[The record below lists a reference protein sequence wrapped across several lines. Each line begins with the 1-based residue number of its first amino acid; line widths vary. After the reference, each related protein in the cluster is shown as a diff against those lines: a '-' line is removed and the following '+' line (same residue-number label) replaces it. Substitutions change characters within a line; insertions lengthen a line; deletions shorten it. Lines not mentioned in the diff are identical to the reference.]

1 MGMFDRILGRSAG
14 GASAHSVAGGAPLS
28 FGAGGRPP
36 AMAMAGDGGFV
47 ISTSQELEEALRG
60 DMSGTGEV
68 ITPETAMR
76 VGAVFGCV
84 RLIAGK
90 VATLPI
96 DVKRRVDDRT
106 RTDASDHAV
115 AQLLCRKPN
124 GWQRPAQFKRMMQAH
139 VLLRGNAFALKS
151 RSRGE
156 VRALIPI
163 HPDRVVV
170 RQLDSLALE
179 YTVTRKNG
187 SPIIVGQDDMFH
199 LYGLTLNGYSGVTP
213 LTYAR
218 ETIGQARARDRQV
231 AATFKHGARPSGA
244 VSMPENKKLTD
255 PAFDR
260 LQRSL
265 DDFRA
270 GGDKDGGVLLLEEGL
285 KWEKIS
291 LSPTDMQW
299 IEGQKLS
306 RSEICM
312 FFGVPPSMIGDNSG
326 SDSNWGTG
334 LEQKS
339 NGFSAYTMDDHLVMW
354 EEEIGAMI
362 PDPRVYARFNR
373 SAMVRTDIKSRYAAH
388 AVALQWGFASP
399 NEVRALEDMN
409 PRDDGDIFYPPP
421 NTAGDAGADTDET
434 DEPGQPKKDD
444 KSNDA

>member
-1 MGMFDRILGRSAG
+1 MNLFDRLLGRSPEAG
-14 GASAHSVAGGAPLS
+14 VPRAQSMVP
-28 FGAGGRPP
+28 
-36 AMAMAGDGGFV
+36 DGGIE
-47 ISTSQELEEALRG
+47 ISTPEQLEAALRG
-60 DMSGTGEV
+60 EAGLTGEV
-68 ITPETAMR
+68 VTPETAMR
-76 VGAVFGCV
+76 IGAVFGCV

-106 RTDASDHAV
+106 RIDASDHAV
-115 AQLLCRKPN
+115 AQLIRRKPN
-124 GWQRPAQFKRMMQAH
+124 AWQRPAQFKRMMQAH

-151 RSRGE
+151 VSRGE

-163 HPDRVVV
+163 HPDRVTV
-170 RQLDSLALE
+170 RQRDDLALE
-179 YTVTRKNG
+179 YDVVRKNG
-187 SPIIVGQDDMFH
+187 SRITVSQQDMFH

-244 VSMPENKKLTD
+244 VSMPDGKTLSDSAYNN
-255 PAFDR
+255 

-265 DDFRA
+265 EDFRS

-339 NGFSAYTMDDHLVMW
+339 NGFVAYTLDDHLVMW
-354 EEEIGAMI
+354 EEELSAMI
-362 PDPRVYARFNR
+362 ADQAIYARFNR
-373 SAMVRTDIKSRYAAH
+373 NALVRGDLKARWDAY
-388 AVALQWGFASP
+388 VKALQWGVYSP
-399 NEVRALEDMN
+399 NKVLELEDEN
-409 PRDDGDIFYPPP
+409 PREGGDIYYPPP
-421 NTAGDAGADTDET
+421 NTAGGDSKSKEEIEDDDA
-434 DEPGQPKKDD
+434 
-444 KSNDA
+444 

>member
-1 MGMFDRILGRSAG
+1 MGMFDRLLGRSAG
-14 GASAHSVAGGAPLS
+14 DAPAHSIAGGAPLS
-28 FGAGGRPP
+28 FGPRGRPP
-36 AMAMAGDGGFV
+36 AMAMAGDGG
-47 ISTSQELEEALRG
+47 IIIATSAELEAALRG
-60 DMSGTGEV
+60 ESGMTGEV
-68 ITPETAMR
+68 VTPETAMR
-76 VGAVFGCV
+76 VGAVFGCI

-106 RTDASDHAV
+106 RVDASDHAV
-115 AQLLCRKPN
+115 AQLLQRKPN
-124 GWQRPAQFKRMMQAH
+124 RWQRPAQFKRMMQAH
-139 VLLRGNAFALKS
+139 VLLRGNGFALKS
-151 RSRGE
+151 ISRGE
-156 VRALIPI
+156 VRELIPI
-163 HPDRVVV
+163 HPDRVSV
-170 RQLDSLALE
+170 RQLDSLELE
-179 YTVTRKNG
+179 YTVTRRDGTQFKV
-187 SPIIVGQDDMFH
+187 SQADMFH
-199 LYGLTLNGYSGVTP
+199 LYGLTLNGFSGVTP

-244 VSMPENKKLTD
+244 VSMPEGKKLTD

-291 LSPTDMQW
+291 LSPTDMAW
-299 IEGQKLS
+299 IDGQKLS

-354 EEEIGAMI
+354 EEEASAMVS
-362 PDPRVYARFNR
+362 DPRIYVRFNR
-373 SAMVRTDIKSRYAAH
+373 SAMVRTDIKTRYAAH
-388 AVALQWGFASP
+388 ATGLQWGWMSP

-409 PRDDGDIFYPPP
+409 PRDDGDIYYPPP
-421 NTAGDAGADTDET
+421 NTAGDDAADNDES
-434 DEPGQPKKDD
+434 ESGGKPKDQKNDD
-444 KSNDA
+444 A

>member
-1 MGMFDRILGRSAG
+1 MNLFDRLLGRS
-14 GASAHSVAGGAPLS
+14 P
-28 FGAGGRPP
+28 GAGVPRAQSVVPD
-36 AMAMAGDGGFV
+36 AGIE
-47 ISTSQELEEALRG
+47 ISTPEQLEAALRG
-60 DMSGTGEV
+60 EAGLTGEV
-68 ITPETAMR
+68 VTPETAMR
-76 VGAVFGCV
+76 IGAVFGCV

-106 RTDASDHAV
+106 RIDASDHAV
-115 AQLLCRKPN
+115 AQLIRRKPN

-151 RSRGE
+151 VSRGE

-163 HPDRVVV
+163 HPDRVTV
-170 RQLDSLALE
+170 RQRDDLALE
-179 YTVTRKNG
+179 YDVVRKNG
-187 SPIIVGQDDMFH
+187 SRITVSQQDMFH

-244 VSMPENKKLTD
+244 VSMPDGKTLSDSAYNN
-255 PAFDR
+255 

-265 DDFRA
+265 EDFRS

-339 NGFSAYTMDDHLVMW
+339 NGFVAYTLDDHLVMW
-354 EEEIGAMI
+354 EEELSAMI
-362 PDPRVYARFNR
+362 ADPAIYARFNR
-373 SAMVRTDIKSRYAAH
+373 NALVRGDLKARWEAY
-388 AVALQWGFASP
+388 VKALQWGVYSP
-399 NEVRALEDMN
+399 NKVLELEDEN
-409 PRDDGDIFYPPP
+409 PREGGDIYYPPP
-421 NTAGDAGADTDET
+421 NTAGGDSKAKKEIEDDDA
-434 DEPGQPKKDD
+434 
-444 KSNDA
+444 

>member
-1 MGMFDRILGRSAG
+1 MSFFDRILGRAAG
-14 GASAHSVAGGAPLS
+14 GGSLHSVAGGAPLS
-28 FGAGGRPP
+28 FGASGRPLAQ
-36 AMAMAGDGGFV
+36 AMAPDGGFV
-47 ISTSQELEEALRG
+47 ISTPDELEAALRG
-60 DMSGTGEV
+60 DAGLTGEV
-68 ITPETAMR
+68 VTPDTALR
-76 VGAVFGCV
+76 VGAVFGCI

-96 DVKRRVDDRT
+96 DVKRKVDERT
-106 RTDASDHAV
+106 RVDASDHAV
-115 AQLLCRKPN
+115 AQLLQRKPN
-124 GWQRPAQFKRMMQAH
+124 RWQRPAQFKRMMQAH
-139 VLLRGNAFALKS
+139 VLLRGDGFALKS

-156 VRALIPI
+156 VRELIPI
-163 HPDRVVV
+163 HPDRVSV
-170 RQLDSLALE
+170 RQLDSLELE
-179 YTVTRKNG
+179 YRVTRKNG
-187 SPIIVGQDDMFH
+187 TQITVGQDDMFH
-199 LYGLTLNGYSGVTP
+199 LFGLTLNGYTGVTP

-218 ETIGQARARDRQV
+218 ETIGQSRARDRQV

-244 VSMPENKKLTD
+244 VSMPDGKKLTD

-285 KWEKIS
+285 KWETIS
-291 LSPTDMQW
+291 LSPTDMAW
-299 IEGQKLS
+299 IDGQKLS

-362 PDPRVYARFNR
+362 PDPKVYARFNR
-373 SAMVRTDIKSRYAAH
+373 SAMVRTDIKTRYAAH
-388 AVALQWGFASP
+388 AVGLQWGFTSP

-409 PRDDGDIFYPPP
+409 PREDGDIFYPPP
-421 NTAGDAGADTDET
+421 NTAGDAKTGSDDGDEG
-434 DEPGQPKKDD
+434 EPPKKDQ
-444 KSNDA
+444 NDDA

>member
-1 MGMFDRILGRSAG
+1 MSLFDRIFGRAAG
-14 GASAHSVAGGAPLS
+14 DVPARIDGGGAPLS
-28 FGAGGRPP
+28 FGASGRPLAQSVSP
-36 AMAMAGDGGFV
+36 DGGFV
-47 ISTSQELEEALRG
+47 ISTSQELEAALRG
-60 DMSGTGEV
+60 EAGLSGEV
-68 ITPETAMR
+68 VTPETAMR

-106 RTDASDHAV
+106 RIDASDHAV
-115 AQLLCRKPN
+115 AQLLRRKPN

-139 VLLRGNAFALKS
+139 VLLRGNAFALKVI
-151 RSRGE
+151 SRGE

-163 HPDRVVV
+163 HPERVTV
-170 RQLDSLALE
+170 RQRDDLTLE
-179 YTVTRKNG
+179 YDVVRKNG
-187 SPIIVGQDDMFH
+187 SPITVSQDEMFH

-231 AATFKHGARPSGA
+231 AATFRHGARPSGA
-244 VSMPENKKLTD
+244 VSMPDDKKLSD
-255 PAFDR
+255 PAYDR

-270 GGDKDGGVLLLEEGL
+270 GGEKDGGVLLLEEGL
-285 KWEKIS
+285 KWETIS
-291 LSPTDMQW
+291 MSPTDMQW

-362 PDPRVYARFNR
+362 ADPKIYARFNR
-373 SAMVRTDIKSRYAAH
+373 AAMVRTDIKTRYAAH
-388 AVALQWGFASP
+388 AVALQWGWASP
-399 NEVRALEDMN
+399 NEVRALEDQN
-409 PRDDGDIFYPPP
+409 PREDGDIYYPPP
-421 NTAGDAGADTDET
+421 NTAGDASGKSE
-434 DEPGQPKKDD
+434 KDD
-444 KSNDA
+444 NDPVA

>member
-1 MGMFDRILGRSAG
+1 MNLFDRLLGRS
-14 GASAHSVAGGAPLS
+14 P
-28 FGAGGRPP
+28 GAGVPRAQSVIPD
-36 AMAMAGDGGFV
+36 AGIE
-47 ISTSQELEEALRG
+47 ISTPEQLEAALRG
-60 DMSGTGEV
+60 EAGLTGEV
-68 ITPETAMR
+68 VTPETAMR
-76 VGAVFGCV
+76 IGAVFGCV

-106 RTDASDHAV
+106 RVDASDHAV
-115 AQLLCRKPN
+115 AQLIRRKPN

-151 RSRGE
+151 VSRGE

-163 HPDRVVV
+163 HPDRVTV
-170 RQLDSLALE
+170 RQRDDLALE
-179 YTVTRKNG
+179 YDVVRKNG
-187 SPIIVGQDDMFH
+187 TRITISQQDMFH

-244 VSMPENKKLTD
+244 VSMPDGKTLSDSAYNN
-255 PAFDR
+255 

-265 DDFRA
+265 EDFRS

-339 NGFSAYTMDDHLVMW
+339 NGFVAYTLDDHLVMW
-354 EEEIGAMI
+354 EEELSAMI
-362 PDPRVYARFNR
+362 ANPAIYARFNR
-373 SAMVRTDIKSRYAAH
+373 NALVRGDLKARWEAY
-388 AVALQWGFASP
+388 VKALQWGVYNP
-399 NEVRALEDMN
+399 NKVLELEDEN
-409 PRDDGDIFYPPP
+409 PREGGDIYYSPP
-421 NTAGDAGADTDET
+421 NTAGDDSKS
-434 DEPGQPKKDD
+434 KKEIEDD
-444 KSNDA
+444 DA

>member
-1 MGMFDRILGRSAG
+1 MIFIDRLFGRAPEAAAPRAQSVGGDAGILIATPE
-14 GASAHSVAGGAPLS
+14 ALDA
-28 FGAGGRPP
+28 
-36 AMAMAGDGGFV
+36 
-47 ISTSQELEEALRG
+47 ALRG
-60 DMSGTGEV
+60 EAAMTGEV
-68 ITPETAMR
+68 VTPETAMR

-115 AQLLCRKPN
+115 ALLMRRKPN
-124 GWQRPAQFKRMMQAH
+124 SWQRPAQFKRMMQAH
-139 VLLRGNAFALKS
+139 VLLRGNGFALKS
-151 RSRGE
+151 MSRGE

-163 HPDRVVV
+163 HPDRVTIKQ
-170 RQLDSLALE
+170 RDDLSLE
-179 YTVTRKNG
+179 YTITRRNG
-187 SPIIVGQDDMFH
+187 SPLVVGQDEMFH

-218 ETIGQARARDRQV
+218 ETIGQVRARDRQV

-244 VSMPENKKLTD
+244 VSMPDNKKLSD

-265 DDFRA
+265 DDFRS

-285 KWEKIS
+285 KWETIS
-291 LSPTDMQW
+291 MSPTDMQW

-339 NGFSAYTMDDHLVMW
+339 NGFVAYTLDDHLVMW
-354 EEEIGAMI
+354 EEEISAMI
-362 PDPRVYARFNR
+362 PDPKVYARFNR
-373 SAMVRTDIKSRYAAH
+373 SALVRGDVKSRYTAH
-388 AVALQWGFASP
+388 AQGLQWGWLSP
-399 NEVRALEDMN
+399 NEVRAMEDLN
-409 PRDDGDIFYPPP
+409 PRLDGDIYYPPP
-421 NTAGDAGADTDET
+421 NTAGHVDGSPGDDES
-434 DEPGQPKKDD
+434 DDKPKKDD
-444 KSNDA
+444 TDHDA

>member
-1 MGMFDRILGRSAG
+1 MVIWDRLLGRSSE
-14 GASAHSVAGGAPLS
+14 GAASHVAGGAPLS
-28 FGAGGRPP
+28 FGAAGRPLAQSIVP
-36 AMAMAGDGGFV
+36 DAGIL
-47 ISTSQELEEALRG
+47 ISTPAELEAALRG
-60 DMSGTGEV
+60 EAGMTGEV
-68 ITPETAMR
+68 VTPETAMR
-76 VGAVFGCV
+76 VAAVFGCI

-106 RTDASDHAV
+106 RIDASDHAV
-115 AQLLCRKPN
+115 AQLLRRKPN
-124 GWQRPAQFKRMMQAH
+124 RWQRPAQFKRMMQAH
-139 VLLRGNAFALKS
+139 VLLRGDGFALKS
-151 RSRGE
+151 KSRGE
-156 VRALIPI
+156 VRELIPI
-163 HPDRVVV
+163 HPDRVTV
-170 RQLDSLALE
+170 RQLDSLELE

-187 SPIIVGQDDMFH
+187 TQIKVGQDEMFH

-244 VSMPENKKLTD
+244 VSMPDGKKLTD

-265 DDFRA
+265 DEFRA

-285 KWEKIS
+285 KWETIS

-299 IEGQKLS
+299 IEAQKLS

-339 NGFSAYTMDDHLVMW
+339 NGFVAYTLDDHLVMW
-354 EEEIGAMI
+354 EEELSAMI
-362 PDPRVYARFNR
+362 ADPAIYARFNR
-373 SAMVRTDIKSRYAAH
+373 NALVRGDLKARWDAY
-388 AVALQWGFASP
+388 VKALQWGVYSP
-399 NEVRALEDMN
+399 NKVLELEDEN
-409 PRDDGDIFYPPP
+409 PREDGDIYYPPP
-421 NTAGDAGADTDET
+421 NTAGGGSGKSEKDER
-434 DEPGQPKKDD
+434 DD
-444 KSNDA
+444 PEN

>member
-1 MGMFDRILGRSAG
+1 MGIFDRILGRTAG
-14 GASAHSVAGGAPLS
+14 DAPAHSPAGGAPLS
-28 FGAGGRPP
+28 FGPAGRPLASVMGP
-36 AMAMAGDGGFV
+36 DGGII
-47 ISTSQELEEALRG
+47 ISSPAELEAALRG
-60 DMSGTGEV
+60 EAGLTGEIV
-68 ITPETAMR
+68 TPDTSMR
-76 VGAVFGCV
+76 IGAVFGCV
-84 RLIAGK
+84 RLIVGK

-96 DVKRRVDDRT
+96 DFKRRVDDRT
-106 RTDASDHAV
+106 RIDASDHAI
-115 AQLLCRKPN
+115 AALLSRKPN

-139 VLLRGNAFALKS
+139 VLLRGNAYALKVI
-151 RSRGE
+151 SRGE

-163 HPDRVVV
+163 HPDRVAV
-170 RQLDSLALE
+170 RQLDDLTLE

-187 SPIIVGQDDMFH
+187 SQIKVGQAEMFH

-218 ETIGQARARDRQV
+218 ETIGQARARERQV

-244 VSMPENKKLTD
+244 VSMPDTKKLSD

-260 LQRSL
+260 LQQSL

-285 KWEKIS
+285 KWETIS
-291 LSPTDMQW
+291 MSPTDMQW
-299 IEGQKLS
+299 IEAQKLT

-362 PDPRVYARFNR
+362 ADPKIYARFNR
-373 SAMVRTDIKSRYAAH
+373 AAMVRTDIKTRYAAH
-388 AVALQWGFASP
+388 ALALQWGWRSP
-399 NEVRALEDMN
+399 NEVRALEDEN
-409 PRDDGDIFYPPP
+409 PREDGDIYYPPP
-421 NTAGDAGADTDET
+421 NTAGGDSKSSKEPDDDDA
-434 DEPGQPKKDD
+434 
-444 KSNDA
+444 

>member
-1 MGMFDRILGRSAG
+1 MKLFDRLLGRS
-14 GASAHSVAGGAPLS
+14 P
-28 FGAGGRPP
+28 GAGVPRAQSVFPD
-36 AMAMAGDGGFV
+36 AGIE
-47 ISTSQELEEALRG
+47 ISTPEQLEAALRG
-60 DMSGTGEV
+60 EAGLTGEV
-68 ITPETAMR
+68 VTPETAMR
-76 VGAVFGCV
+76 IGAVFGCV

-106 RTDASDHAV
+106 REDASDHAV
-115 AQLLCRKPN
+115 AQLIRRKPN
-124 GWQRPAQFKRMMQAH
+124 SWQRPAQFKRMMQAH

-151 RSRGE
+151 VSRGE

-163 HPDRVVV
+163 HPDRVTV
-170 RQLDSLALE
+170 RQRDDLALE
-179 YTVTRKNG
+179 YDVVRKNG
-187 SPIIVGQDDMFH
+187 SRITISQQDMFH

-213 LTYAR
+213 LSYAR

-244 VSMPENKKLTD
+244 VSMPDGKTLSDSAYNN
-255 PAFDR
+255 

-265 DDFRA
+265 EDFRS

-291 LSPTDMQW
+291 LSPNDMQW

-334 LEQKS
+334 LVEKS

-354 EEEIGAMI
+354 EEELGGMI
-362 PDPRVYARFNR
+362 ADPKIYVRFNR
-373 SAMVRTDIKSRYAAH
+373 AAMVQTDIKTRYAAH
-388 AVALQWGFASP
+388 VQSLQWGWASP

-409 PRDDGDIFYPPP
+409 PREDGDIFYPPP
-421 NTAGDAGADTDET
+421 NTAGGDSKSKKEIEDDDA
-434 DEPGQPKKDD
+434 
-444 KSNDA
+444 

>member
-1 MGMFDRILGRSAG
+1 VRSGSG
-14 GASAHSVAGGAPLS
+14 GIPLS

-36 AMAMAGDGGFV
+36 AMAMASDGGMI
-47 ISTSQELEEALRG
+47 ISTPAELEEALRG
-60 DMSGTGEV
+60 DMSGTGEI
-68 ITPETAMR
+68 ITPEAAMR

-106 RTDASDHAV
+106 RADASDHAV
-115 AQLLCRKPN
+115 AQLLQRKPN
-124 GWQRPAQFKRMMQAH
+124 RWQRPAQFKRMMQAH
-139 VLLRGNAFALKS
+139 VLLRGDGFALKS
-151 RSRGE
+151 KSRGE
-156 VRALIPI
+156 VRELIPI
-163 HPDRVVV
+163 HPDRVTV
-170 RQLDSLALE
+170 RQLDSLDLAYDVL
-179 YTVTRKNG
+179 RKNG
-187 SPIIVGQDDMFH
+187 SRITVGQDEMFH
-199 LYGLTLNGYSGVTP
+199 LFGLTLNGYSGVTP

-218 ETIGQARARDRQV
+218 ETISQARARDRQV

-244 VSMPENKKLTD
+244 VSMPDAKKLTD

-285 KWEKIS
+285 KWETIS
-291 LSPTDMQW
+291 MSPTDMQW

-354 EEEIGAMI
+354 EEEVGAMI
-362 PDPRVYARFNR
+362 ADPKVYARFNR
-373 SAMVRTDIKSRYAAH
+373 AAMVRTDIKSRYAAH
-388 AVALQWGFASP
+388 AVGLQWGFISP

-409 PRDDGDIFYPPP
+409 PRDDGDIYYPPP
-421 NTAGDAGADTDET
+421 NTAGDASAKSEKDE
-434 DEPGQPKKDD
+434 KNDD
-444 KSNDA
+444 A